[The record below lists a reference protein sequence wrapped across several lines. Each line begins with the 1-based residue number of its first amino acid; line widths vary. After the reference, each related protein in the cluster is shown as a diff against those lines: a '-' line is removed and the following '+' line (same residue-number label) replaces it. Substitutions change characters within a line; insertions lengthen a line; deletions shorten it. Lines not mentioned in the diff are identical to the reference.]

1 MKRAGRTPRLPLWT
15 MLWLLAGCGGIST
28 QLDSNSE
35 GNEVRDRANGLYFD
49 ETRTDSIDGGEG
61 DNTDWSYL
69 DIADPGGVRISVG
82 FDNPEKL
89 EGAYVALF
97 DEFGKRLDRRLVVP
111 NTTSYVFD
119 RDVKK
124 VPNKLFVKVFTKD
137 GKSVYSLGARISLEP
152 KAAPQPVAR
161 VAEPEPEP
169 EPEAQPVKR
178 RTPRVRCASGMRAR
192 RGRCVCKRGYE
203 PAGKGCRKKKAAPPS
218 VAPTFVATPT
228 TDAPVAVKSAG
239 RTYSGRVTRVLP
251 GANGESVTIVISF
264 SAPGVKKGDRG
275 QLFKNGAPLAG
286 ASVKITKAS
295 GKAAKAYVPV
305 ASSEVSNGKLTV
317 KITAR

>member
-1 MKRAGRTPRLPLWT
+1 MKRAARMPLW
-15 MLWLLAGCGGIST
+15 MLLGVLAGCGGVST
-28 QLDSNSE
+28 QLDNNSD
-35 GNEVRDRANGLYFD
+35 GDEVRDQATGLFID
-49 ETRTDSIDGGEG
+49 MTRTDAIDGGEG

-69 DIADPGGVRISVG
+69 DVIDPGGLRVSVG

-89 EGAYVALF
+89 EGAYVSLF
-97 DEFGKRLDRRLVVP
+97 DEFGKRLDRRLIVP

-119 RDVKK
+119 RDVEK
-124 VPNKLFVKVFTKD
+124 VPNKFYIKVFTKD
-137 GKSVYSLGARISLEP
+137 GKSVYSLGARISL
-152 KAAPQPVAR
+152 APSATPQTVVPIRQPD
-161 VAEPEPEP
+161 PEP
-169 EPEAQPVKR
+169 EPEARPEAR
-178 RTPRVRCASGMRAR
+178 PTRVNCPSGMRSR

-203 PAGKGCRKKKAAPPS
+203 RAGKGCKKKKTAAP
-218 VAPTFVATPT
+218 VATPP
-228 TDAPVAVKSAG
+228 DSPPVVAPRTEAPAVVKSAG
-239 RTYSGRVTRVLP
+239 RSYSGRVTRVLP

-317 KITAR
+317 KITTR